1 MLRREKRKQQQEKEV
16 PPQGQQDDGGQRDEE
31 EEEEEEF
38 PAGMDCEEEYDEE
51 DVYVMVQLP
60 SSVDGEALLSS
71 SAVTVKGVGTSTPQ
85 LKVGEEVYK
94 GKTEPIVGTT
104 MAFITPKAGSAGRE
118 PLELACFSTMQMTFS
133 KPPAARRKKRK

>member
-1 MLRREKRKQQQEKEV
+1 MLRREKRKQQQEKEA

-71 SAVTVKGVGTSTPQ
+71 SAVTVKVGCV
-85 LKVGEEVYK
+85 LCV
-94 GKTEPIVGTT
+94 
-104 MAFITPKAGSAGRE
+104 
-118 PLELACFSTMQMTFS
+118 ACVLLCVCGG
-133 KPPAARRKKRK
+133 ARDPRVHLNRFYR